1 MKNKDLQMEVNKI
14 NTTALAYIGD
24 AVYEVYVRKYVLQKD
39 SVNVNKQNKLAVK
52 FVRAEGQALA
62 IKKMMESLTE
72 SEQTLV
78 KRARNKKITSKPQNA
93 DPVTYKLATAFEALV
108 GFLYLSGNVERQEE
122 VIDQAIALIDKAEIS
137 DVRKKGKK

>member
-1 MKNKDLQMEVNKI
+1 MEANKI

-24 AVYEVYVRKYVLQKD
+24 AVYEVYVRRYVLEKD

-62 IKKMMESLTE
+62 IKKMMESLDVN
-72 SEQTLV
+72 EQLLV

-108 GFLYLSGNVERQEE
+108 GFLYLDGNVQRLEE
-122 VIDQAIALIDKAEIS
+122 VINQAIVLIDKAELD
-137 DVRKKGKK
+137 DVRKKDKK

>member
-1 MKNKDLQMEVNKI
+1 MEVNKI

-24 AVYEVYVRKYVLQKD
+24 AVYEVYVRKYVLEKD
-39 SVNVNKQNKLAVK
+39 SVNVNKQNKLAIK

-72 SEQTLV
+72 SEQNLV

-108 GFLYLSGNVERQEE
+108 GFLYLSGNVERLEE
-122 VIDQAIALIDKAEIS
+122 VIDQAMVLIDKAEIS

>member
-1 MKNKDLQMEVNKI
+1 MEVNKI

-62 IKKMMESLTE
+62 IKKMMGSLTE

-108 GFLYLSGNVERQEE
+108 GFLYLSGNIERQEE

-137 DVRKKGKK
+137 DVRKKSKK

>member
-1 MKNKDLQMEVNKI
+1 MEVNKI

-24 AVYEVYVRKYVLQKD
+24 AVYEVYVRKYVLEKD
-39 SVNVNKQNKLAVK
+39 SVNVNKQNKLAIK

-72 SEQTLV
+72 SEQNLV

-108 GFLYLSGNVERQEE
+108 GFLYLSGNVERLEE
-122 VIDQAIALIDKAEIS
+122 VIDQAMILIDKAEIS

>member
-1 MKNKDLQMEVNKI
+1 MEVNKI

-24 AVYEVYVRKYVLQKD
+24 AVYEVYVRKYVLLKD

-62 IKKMMESLTE
+62 IKKMMGSLTE

-108 GFLYLSGNVERQEE
+108 GFLYLSGNIERQEE
-122 VIDQAIALIDKAEIS
+122 IIDQAIALIDKAEIS
-137 DVRKKGKK
+137 DVRKKSKK

>member
-1 MKNKDLQMEVNKI
+1 MEVNKI

-24 AVYEVYVRKYVLQKD
+24 AVYEVYVRKYVLEKD
-39 SVNVNKQNKLAVK
+39 SVNVNKQNKLAIK

-72 SEQTLV
+72 SEQNLV

-93 DPVTYKLATAFEALV
+93 DPATYKLATAVEALV
-108 GFLYLSGNVERQEE
+108 GFLYLSENVERLEE
-122 VIDQAIALIDKAEIS
+122 VIDQAMILIDKAEIS

>member
-1 MKNKDLQMEVNKI
+1 MKNKDLPMEVNKI

-24 AVYEVYVRKYVLQKD
+24 AVYEVYVRKYVLDKD
-39 SVNVNKQNKLAVK
+39 SVNVNKQNKLAIK

-72 SEQTLV
+72 SEQNLV

-108 GFLYLSGNVERQEE
+108 GFLYLSGNVERLEE
-122 VIDQAIALIDKAEIS
+122 VIDQAMILIDKAEIS

>member
-1 MKNKDLQMEVNKI
+1 MEVNKI

-62 IKKMMESLTE
+62 IKKMMGSLTE

-108 GFLYLSGNVERQEE
+108 GFLYLSGNIERQEE
-122 VIDQAIALIDKAEIS
+122 IIDQAIALIDKAEIS
-137 DVRKKGKK
+137 DVRKKSKK